1 MPQKSKF
8 FGADVG
14 VDEGWM
20 LQERKCRVCG
30 KDFCIASVEQWA
42 YKIRKS
48 RDEILLVCSWR
59 CLRKLEKENEEKEA
73 AARAVKT
80 MSAGQKS
87 VMVRRL
93 VLKGMSDS
101 EIARGTG
108 MKTQLVHYY
117 RRKIMEEWK
126 G

>member
-8 FGADVG
+8 FGTDVG

-20 LQERKCRVCG
+20 LHERKCKVCG
-30 KDFCIASVEQWA
+30 RDFCIASVEQWA

-73 AARAVKT
+73 AARAVKA

-101 EIARGTG
+101 EIARETG
-108 MKTQLVHYY
+108 MRAQLVHYY

-126 G
+126 E